1 VAIHLWTSIS
11 LLTCQVDENARIVL
25 NSLCTDL
32 TYLAIIVEIVIM
44 DTDEQVGKDPSN
56 HYVSA
61 NSIPT
66 SRSD

>member
-1 VAIHLWTSIS
+1 M
-11 LLTCQVDENARIVL
+11 
-25 NSLCTDL
+25 
-32 TYLAIIVEIVIM
+32 M

-66 SRSD
+66 SRSDWLLSVSRSMNVRQKNHKTQVVIVAALAFK